1 MRKILAVVAV
11 VALLVLGGISGAGLQ
26 TGHAYNP
33 DQIAADGDN
42 GSGG

>member
-1 MRKILAVVAV
+1 MRKILAMVAV
-11 VALLVLGGISGAGLQ
+11 VTLLVLGGVSGVGLQ

-33 DQIAADGDN
+33 TQLAADGDN